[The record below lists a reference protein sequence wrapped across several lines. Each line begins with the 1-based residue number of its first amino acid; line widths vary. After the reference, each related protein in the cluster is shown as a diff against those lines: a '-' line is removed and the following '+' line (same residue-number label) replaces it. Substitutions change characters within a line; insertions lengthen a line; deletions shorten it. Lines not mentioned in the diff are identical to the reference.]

1 MALTAEELSA
11 CLSCV
16 QERASADPSFAQE
29 CVKTIFPK
37 MAEHCKLVK
46 TVNEKASPSQKK
58 RGARPGRKDQGTYLA
73 IKPQWL
79 FRVLKGD
86 KTVELRKKALG
97 ASKTVHVGYGLK
109 VYGKVVVG
117 PSSLMTVRD
126 LRTDEN
132 FARHRVLPSSLD
144 EYADGAESLHA
155 WPVSEVKVFKEAI
168 TLPAKKGTVIF
179 RNFDDADAA
188 LVADAEMIA
197 SEEEARSRVEDY
209 EREELGHR
217 EPVGKKR
224 KPKSGG
230 SKRSR
235 R

>member
-1 MALTAEELSA
+1 MSLTAEELRA
-11 CLSCV
+11 RLTCV

-29 CVKTIFPK
+29 CVKMIFPK

-46 TVNEKASPSQKK
+46 TVNEKASSSQKK
-58 RGARPGRKDQGTYLA
+58 RGARPGRKDQGSYLA

-86 KTVELRKKALG
+86 KTVELRKTALG

-117 PSSLMTVRD
+117 PSSLLTVQD

-132 FARHRVLPSSLD
+132 FAKHRVLPNSLD
-144 EYADGAESLHA
+144 EYADGAECLHV
-155 WPVSEVKVFKEAI
+155 WPVSDVKVFKEAI
-168 TLPAKKGTVIF
+168 TLPAKKGAIIF

-188 LVADAEMIA
+188 LVADAEMIT
-197 SEEEARSRVEDY
+197 SEEEARSRVENY
-209 EREELGHR
+209 EREELARH

-224 KPKSGG
+224 KPKSG